1 VDLLIAYN
9 TQEALKKAALR
20 EEDREGLSSL
30 SIKESYTFVVKS
42 LLCMCGFKYLSKAC
56 VVRREA

>member
-1 VDLLIAYN
+1 MQIGKNEIPQLFVDFLTAYN

-30 SIKESYTFVVKS
+30 SRKQSHI
-42 LLCMCGFKYLSKAC
+42 LSGKKPI
-56 VVRREA
+56 VVRLVL